1 MKNEYAKDINISRHD
16 FFGRT
21 FWKVKC
27 AQDYFNKNK
36 KYAER
41 SPRVGVN

>member
-1 MKNEYAKDINISRHD
+1 MKNEYAKDINISRR
-16 FFGRT
+16 F
-21 FWKVKC
+21 FWKNILESKC
-27 AQDYFNKNK
+27 AEDYFNKNK